1 MGETKSKAAGAYNRA
16 TAITYDTKDH
26 MDIIFRLHGS
36 VWRPVIGFCIFNT
49 LLTLAII
56 LLKHNGIDLTFK
68 DRGHSFMSV
77 LVSFLV
83 VSRNGIVYSRY
94 MEARAYLGDLFR
106 HSRELIQYSA
116 ILTMQD
122 DRPGPLMREWR
133 FKLARQ
139 TIILLE
145 VTLGF
150 LSFRSQG
157 ENVWDNSTMDEID
170 KAELRKRFNLQENII
185 QESVVANSS
194 AEEINGETP
203 IFLLYN
209 LKKLI
214 ANHVDYNLAPHV
226 NKEMKFYT
234 CVDSFSTAYY
244 GLKRLITTPFP
255 FPLIQMGR
263 TFLFFW
269 VFTLPFALVNDMGEV
284 CVADL
289 AIIFFLTYGYVGLEF
304 VSMEMDD
311 PFGDDENDFNH
322 VGMARAV
329 IEDIYLVVYDSC
341 GGEEAS
347 RLRQMFGEVKDDY
360 HEEYKA
366 GHHRKATEI
375 DDSIVIYSAEDDS
388 LPQAPRSSFAS
399 NGSKRV
405 SFNSMYNYTNG
416 GGNYAPSDSSGT
428 EEYEDAFAV

>member
-1 MGETKSKAAGAYNRA
+1 
-16 TAITYDTKDH
+16 
-26 MDIIFRLHGS
+26 
-36 VWRPVIGFCIFNT
+36 
-49 LLTLAII
+49 
-56 LLKHNGIDLTFK
+56 
-68 DRGHSFMSV
+68 MSI

-83 VSRNGIVYSRY
+83 VSRNGIVYNRY

-145 VTLGF
+145 VTLDF

-157 ENVWDNSTMDEID
+157 VNVWDNSTMNEED
-170 KAELRKRFNLQENII
+170 KIELKKRFRLQKDFMHH
-185 QESVVANSS
+185 SVTADIS

-214 ANHVDYNLAPHV
+214 ADHVDYNIVTHV

-234 CVDSFSTAYY
+234 CVDAFATAYY

-284 CVADL
+284 LVADL

-311 PFGDDENDFNH
+311 PFGKDANDFNH

-347 RLRQMFGEVKDDY
+347 RLRQMFGEVNDTY

-366 GHHRKATEI
+366 GHHRRATEV
-375 DDSIVIYSAEDDS
+375 DDSIALYQLENSNHNA
-388 LPQAPRSSFAS
+388 PQANDKT
-399 NGSKRV
+399 NGITRV
-405 SFNSMYNYTNG
+405 SFNDIYNSTNG
-416 GGNYAPSDSSGT
+416 GGHARSDSSGSDNFRDSISCML
-428 EEYEDAFAV
+428 EEV